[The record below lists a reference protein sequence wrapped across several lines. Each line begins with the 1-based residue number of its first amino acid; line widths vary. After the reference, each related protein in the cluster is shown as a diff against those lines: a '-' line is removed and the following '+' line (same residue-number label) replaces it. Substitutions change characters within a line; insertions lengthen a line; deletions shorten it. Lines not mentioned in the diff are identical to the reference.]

1 VHVVSDSR
9 VDRYLKNLEKVA
21 DVGCGDGSWLDAH
34 QAREAVGIDID
45 PARIRGSSEGRA
57 WTFISADLDQGIPLD
72 DAWADAIRA
81 NQVVEHIRN
90 PVRFFAEVRRVL
102 RPGGVFVATTPNIRY
117 AKHLLTLAI
126 FGNGPMTS
134 HRAERSA
141 VEWDDGHIH
150 YFTARDLEWLAKT
163 AGFTAYHT
171 EALVDQEGGFTAI
184 RHVLD
189 RWRRGSMVKGVLSGN
204 LLLVAKK

>member
-1 VHVVSDSR
+1 VGDSR
-9 VDRYLKNLEKVA
+9 VDRYLENIEKLA
-21 DVGCGDGSWLDAH
+21 DIGCGDGSWLDAH
-34 QAREAVGIDID
+34 PGMDAVGIDID
-45 PARIRGSSEGRA
+45 TTQIQGSSQERA

-72 DAWADAIRA
+72 DGWADAIRA

-90 PVRFFAEVRRVL
+90 PVRFFAEVLRVL
-102 RPGGVFVATTPNIRY
+102 RPGGVFVATTPNVRY
-117 AKHLLTLAI
+117 AKHLLALAI

-163 AGFTAYHT
+163 AGFTSYHT

-184 RHVLD
+184 RRALD
-189 RWRRGSMVKGVLSGN
+189 RWRRGSIVKGVLSGN
-204 LLLVAKK
+204 LLLVATK